1 MESEFYDRTS
11 PLTNLNCETDLMI
24 IVDRLLDAHEKLRT
38 IFASNFLLGIGF
50 GLILFVTSEVFI
62 YNLFLKINSRF

>member
-1 MESEFYDRTS
+1 
-11 PLTNLNCETDLMI
+11 MI